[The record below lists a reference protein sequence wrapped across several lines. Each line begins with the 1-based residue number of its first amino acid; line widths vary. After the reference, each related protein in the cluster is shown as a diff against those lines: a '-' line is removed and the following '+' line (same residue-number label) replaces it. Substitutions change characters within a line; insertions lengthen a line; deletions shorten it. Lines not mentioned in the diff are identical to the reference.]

1 VRVACRGGEPRVVRR
16 LGGPGA
22 GLVARVPVRDAL
34 SVGGGATT
42 AKTAY
47 EYQCQWRVGCFR

>member
-1 VRVACRGGEPRVVRR
+1 LPRRGAA
-16 LGGPGA
+16 GGSPARGSGGGA